1 MTRIKFCGL
10 RRPEDITLANQFQPD
25 YIGLIF
31 APGKRQISPE
41 QAANLVAKLDSR
53 IRPVGVF
60 VHETIDRIVAISAQ
74 VGLAAVQLHG
84 DEGPA
89 EWAALRQKLPFSTEI
104 WQKLAIPLDPAE
116 ASQRAEAFEHTLAAL
131 DPGTARPDVILLD
144 TEVGGQ
150 SGGTGQTFPWQQL
163 AAFAR
168 RHPVACAGGLN
179 PGTVAAAIAAL
190 HPSIVDCSSGIERNL
205 EKQADLMDA
214 FCKTVRKLN
223 SFENQTVRK

>member
-10 RRPEDITLANQFQPD
+10 RRPQDIALANEFQPD

-31 APGKRQISPE
+31 APSKRQITPE
-41 QAANLVAKLDSR
+41 QAVALVAHLDPR

-60 VHETIDRIVAISAQ
+60 VNETVDQIAATAAQ
-74 VGLAAVQLHG
+74 VRLAAVQLHG

-89 EWAALRQKLPFSTEI
+89 EWAALRQILPPGTKI
-104 WQKLAIPLDPAE
+104 WQKLAIPVDPA
-116 ASQRAEAFEHTLAAL
+116 AAIQRAEAFESTLAQLGQDDAQ
-131 DPGTARPDVILLD
+131 PDVILLD

-163 AAFAR
+163 AAFAQ
-168 RHPVACAGGLN
+168 RHSVACAGGLN
-179 PGTVAAAIAAL
+179 PGNVAAAIRAL
-190 HPSIVDCSSGIERNL
+190 HPAIVDCSSGIERHL

-214 FCKTVRKLN
+214 FCKTVRKPN
-223 SFENQTVRK
+223 SEEMNDDT